1 MNYIC
6 FHYSYQSQIDYN
18 YIFYIE
24 VDNLFFILEDDQRG
38 KELSQILLNN
48 GYYVSNDFKD
58 LKYADYIYF
67 GLKGIDIKNRIIC
80 NGETYYIDCK
90 LLKKGCVVITIVYNS
105 YLNDLCH
112 DNGYHYYSMLKDKDY
127 LRLNTIMTSE
137 GLISFMIDK
146 IDKPL
151 YNSNILILGYGNC
164 GKSITKILKAFG
176 SIVTVAVRKAELKEE
191 IESYGYEFILLDS
204 ININDYD
211 YIINTIPSVIINK
224 DILNK
229 PYKDI
234 IFFDIASYP
243 FGIDHHEAI
252 RLGYDSYIISS
263 IPSSY
268 YPKFSSKLIYEFILK
283 KMIHDA

>member
-1 MNYIC
+1 M
-6 FHYSYQSQIDYN
+6 
-18 YIFYIE
+18 
-24 VDNLFFILEDDQRG
+24 FFILEDDQRG